1 MLARSS
7 LSSSEFVKHLF
18 GYQRVQYLEFVG
30 RIGSMRIGCC
40 WCLICC
46 RHSYCWPGNERLG
59 LLGISKQALSITLSS
74 PDGST
79 SRYLGIQHMGVYPWV
94 NVRIPMLVWVA
105 NRDKP
110 IADTSGTLSIS
121 HDGNLVL
128 SNYSGNFYTILNA
141 QHPATSS
148 SNTSATLLNTGNLV
162 LRAAGK
168 HIVWQSFDYPSD
180 TWLAGMKLGLFKSST
195 GQLQNQFLTSWLSD
209 QVPSMGAF
217 TFGVDPNN
225 TKQLVIWK
233 RGVIYW
239 QSGMWNGYNFTY
251 FAQSYD
257 IQFNFSYFSNEGQSY
272 FTFTV
277 NENKH
282 SYWIDLRSVGII
294 GAVGISKELGS
305 FPDISDAPIFCHPGQ
320 VRFRPINQ
328 GCVAPEPSNCTTG
341 DAFIKTISV
350 EPKSYD
356 EMIYG
361 INYSLGISDCEDICR
376 RHCSCIAYSSGKL
389 SGCSFFSDI
398 EKSPFSA
405 YILYIRAGFMV
416 EKEIIKIKPVMTPQ
430 STLDLSNPYSNW
442 RRASPMLIILPPGN
456 SKKRQLWLA
465 IGGVVAFLVVTFL
478 LYLWWKNPHFQGNNG
493 RSKDETSQDT
503 ELLYEQNTEAAI
515 IDDHELILFTLRSIE
530 IATDYF
536 SDANKLGQGGFGSVY
551 KNMRIG
557 CCWCLICCR
566 HSYCWPG
573 NERLGLLGISKQALS
588 ITLSSPDGSTSRYL
602 GIQHMGVYP
611 WVNVRIPM
619 LVWVANRDKP
629 IADTSG
635 TLSISHDG
643 NLVLSNYS
651 GNFYTI
657 LNAQHPATSSS
668 NTSATLLNT
677 GNLVLRAAG
686 KHIVWQSFDYP
697 SDTWLAGMKLGLFKS
712 STGQLQN
719 QFLTSWLSDQVPSMG
734 AFTFGVDPNNTKQLV
749 IWKRGVIYWQSGMWN
764 GYNFTYFA
772 QSYDIQFNFSY
783 FSNEGQ
789 SYFTFTV
796 NENKHSYWIDLR
808 SVGII
813 GAVGISKELG
823 SFPDI
828 SDAPIFC
835 HPGQVRFRPINQ
847 GCVAPEPSNCTTGD
861 AFIKTISVEPKSYD
875 EMIYGINYSLGISD
889 CEDICRRHCSC
900 IAYSSGKLSGCSF
913 FSDIEKSPFS
923 AYILYIRA
931 GFMVEKEIIKIKP
944 VMTPQSTLDLSNPYS
959 NWRRASPMLIILPPG
974 NSKKR
979 QLWLAIGGVVAF
991 LVVTFLLYLWWKNP
1005 HFQGNNGRSKDET
1018 SQDTELLYEQ
1028 NTEAAIIDDH
1038 ELILFTLR
1046 SIEIATDYFSDANKL
1061 GQGGFGSV
1069 YKGKLVNGEEIAV
1082 KRLSISAGEGLR
1094 EFKNEDKARRALLD
1108 WKMRVNI
1115 IEGIAQGLQYL
1126 HKYSRLRIIHRDLKT
1141 SNILLDDN
1149 MNPKIS
1155 DFGTARIFGDNEAQA
1170 NTKRIVGTYGY
1181 MSPEYA
1187 LDGLFSVK
1195 SDVFSFGVMMLEI
1208 ISGKK
1213 NTGFYQPDRALNLL
1227 GYAWDMWNEGRGLEI
1242 MDEVLVETCTSEVM
1256 RYIEVGFLCV
1266 QESAIDRPTI
1276 SEVLS
1281 MLSNERS
1288 AIPTPKQPAF
1298 SAIIGVN
1305 NANRLE
1311 IPKPCSINDVTISE
1325 VKGR

>member
-1 MLARSS
+1 
-7 LSSSEFVKHLF
+7 
-18 GYQRVQYLEFVG
+18 
-30 RIGSMRIGCC
+30 MRIGCC
-40 WCLICC
+40 WVIL
-46 RHSYCWPGNERLG
+46 SYSTLCWFFFNTISVSYAVDTLTVGQVMKDWDYLESPNKRYRLHF
-59 LLGISKQALSITLSS
+59 SS

-141 QHPATSS
+141 QHPAMSS

-180 TWLAGMKLGLFKSST
+180 TWLPGMKLGLFKSST
-195 GQLQNQFLTSWLSD
+195 GQLENQFLTSWLSD
-209 QVPSMGAF
+209 QVPAMGAF

-239 QSGMWNGYNFTY
+239 RSGMWNGYNFTY

-398 EKSPFSA
+398 EKSPFST

-416 EKEIIKIKPVMTPQ
+416 EK
-430 STLDLSNPYSNW
+430 
-442 RRASPMLIILPPGN
+442 GN

-465 IGGVVAFLVVTFL
+465 IGGAVAFFIVTFL

-503 ELLYEQNTEAAI
+503 ELL
-515 IDDHELILFTLRSIE
+515 
-530 IATDYF
+530 
-536 SDANKLGQGGFGSVY
+536 
-551 KNMRIG
+551 
-557 CCWCLICCR
+557 
-566 HSYCWPG
+566 
-573 NERLGLLGISKQALS
+573 
-588 ITLSSPDGSTSRYL
+588 
-602 GIQHMGVYP
+602 
-611 WVNVRIPM
+611 
-619 LVWVANRDKP
+619 
-629 IADTSG
+629 
-635 TLSISHDG
+635 
-643 NLVLSNYS
+643 
-651 GNFYTI
+651 
-657 LNAQHPATSSS
+657 
-668 NTSATLLNT
+668 
-677 GNLVLRAAG
+677 
-686 KHIVWQSFDYP
+686 
-697 SDTWLAGMKLGLFKS
+697 
-712 STGQLQN
+712 
-719 QFLTSWLSDQVPSMG
+719 
-734 AFTFGVDPNNTKQLV
+734 
-749 IWKRGVIYWQSGMWN
+749 
-764 GYNFTYFA
+764 
-772 QSYDIQFNFSY
+772 
-783 FSNEGQ
+783 
-789 SYFTFTV
+789 
-796 NENKHSYWIDLR
+796 
-808 SVGII
+808 
-813 GAVGISKELG
+813 
-823 SFPDI
+823 
-828 SDAPIFC
+828 
-835 HPGQVRFRPINQ
+835 
-847 GCVAPEPSNCTTGD
+847 
-861 AFIKTISVEPKSYD
+861 
-875 EMIYGINYSLGISD
+875 
-889 CEDICRRHCSC
+889 
-900 IAYSSGKLSGCSF
+900 
-913 FSDIEKSPFS
+913 
-923 AYILYIRA
+923 
-931 GFMVEKEIIKIKP
+931 
-944 VMTPQSTLDLSNPYS
+944 
-959 NWRRASPMLIILPPG
+959 
-974 NSKKR
+974 
-979 QLWLAIGGVVAF
+979 
-991 LVVTFLLYLWWKNP
+991 
-1005 HFQGNNGRSKDET
+1005 
-1018 SQDTELLYEQ
+1018 LYEQ
-1028 NTEAAIIDDH
+1028 KTEAAIIDDH

-1082 KRLSISAGEGLR
+1082 KRLSISTGEGLR
-1094 EFKNEDKARRALLD
+1094 EFKNEVILISRIQHRNLVRLLGYCSQGDERILIYEYLKNKSLDSFIFDKATRALLD

-1213 NTGFYQPDRALNLL
+1213 NTGFYQPDRVLNLL

-1288 AIPTPKQPAF
+1288 TIPTPKQPAF

-1305 NANRLE
+1305 VANRLE

>member
-1 MLARSS
+1 MEEEEEDDDDDDDDDDKGYQRISLEEEFEFELREIGLRHLHDQILVSS
-7 LSSSEFVKHLF
+7 FSSSEFVKHLF
-18 GYQRVQYLEFVG
+18 GYQRVQYLGFVG

-40 WCLICC
+40 WVIL
-46 RHSYCWPGNERLG
+46 SYSTLCWFFFNTISVSYAVDTLTVGQVMKDWDYLESPNKRYRLHF
-59 LLGISKQALSITLSS
+59 SS

-141 QHPATSS
+141 QHPAMSS

-180 TWLAGMKLGLFKSST
+180 TWLPGMKLGLFKSST
-195 GQLQNQFLTSWLSD
+195 GQLENQFLTSWLSD

-239 QSGMWNGYNFTY
+239 RSGMWNGYNFTY

-398 EKSPFSA
+398 EKSPFST

-442 RRASPMLIILPPGN
+442 RRANPMLIILPPGN

-465 IGGVVAFLVVTFL
+465 IGG
-478 LYLWWKNPHFQGNNG
+478 NNG

-503 ELLYEQNTEAAI
+503 ELLLYEQKTEAAI

-536 SDANKLGQGGFGSVY
+536 SDANKLG
-551 KNMRIG
+551 
-557 CCWCLICCR
+557 
-566 HSYCWPG
+566 
-573 NERLGLLGISKQALS
+573 E
-588 ITLSSPDGSTSRYL
+588 
-602 GIQHMGVYP
+602 
-611 WVNVRIPM
+611 
-619 LVWVANRDKP
+619 
-629 IADTSG
+629 
-635 TLSISHDG
+635 
-643 NLVLSNYS
+643 
-651 GNFYTI
+651 
-657 LNAQHPATSSS
+657 
-668 NTSATLLNT
+668 
-677 GNLVLRAAG
+677 
-686 KHIVWQSFDYP
+686 
-697 SDTWLAGMKLGLFKS
+697 
-712 STGQLQN
+712 
-719 QFLTSWLSDQVPSMG
+719 
-734 AFTFGVDPNNTKQLV
+734 
-749 IWKRGVIYWQSGMWN
+749 
-764 GYNFTYFA
+764 
-772 QSYDIQFNFSY
+772 
-783 FSNEGQ
+783 
-789 SYFTFTV
+789 
-796 NENKHSYWIDLR
+796 
-808 SVGII
+808 
-813 GAVGISKELG
+813 
-823 SFPDI
+823 
-828 SDAPIFC
+828 
-835 HPGQVRFRPINQ
+835 
-847 GCVAPEPSNCTTGD
+847 
-861 AFIKTISVEPKSYD
+861 
-875 EMIYGINYSLGISD
+875 
-889 CEDICRRHCSC
+889 
-900 IAYSSGKLSGCSF
+900 
-913 FSDIEKSPFS
+913 
-923 AYILYIRA
+923 
-931 GFMVEKEIIKIKP
+931 
-944 VMTPQSTLDLSNPYS
+944 
-959 NWRRASPMLIILPPG
+959 
-974 NSKKR
+974 
-979 QLWLAIGGVVAF
+979 
-991 LVVTFLLYLWWKNP
+991 
-1005 HFQGNNGRSKDET
+1005 
-1018 SQDTELLYEQ
+1018 
-1028 NTEAAIIDDH
+1028 
-1038 ELILFTLR
+1038 
-1046 SIEIATDYFSDANKL
+1046 
-1061 GQGGFGSV
+1061 GGFGSV

-1082 KRLSISAGEGLR
+1082 KRLSKSTGEGLR
-1094 EFKNEDKARRALLD
+1094 EFKNENKARRALLD

-1213 NTGFYQPDRALNLL
+1213 NTG
-1227 GYAWDMWNEGRGLEI
+1227 AWDMWNEGRGLEI

-1288 AIPTPKQPAF
+1288 TIPTPKQPAF

-1305 NANRLE
+1305 VANRLE